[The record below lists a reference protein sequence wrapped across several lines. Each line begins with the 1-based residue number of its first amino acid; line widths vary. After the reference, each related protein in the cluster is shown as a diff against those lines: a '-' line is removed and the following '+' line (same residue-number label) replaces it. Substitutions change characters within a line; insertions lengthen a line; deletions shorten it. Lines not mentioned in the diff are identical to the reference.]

1 VNKFCYT
8 FVVELKARKE
18 VKRICS
24 LIVAV
29 LAVTM
34 CCGASEMSQDS
45 AMVEMRDS
53 LTKRPG
59 LVKRILKY
67 FDDTNEDKPYKKFDV
82 SVIGGP
88 FYMSDAKFGLGLVSA
103 GLYRMN
109 GCDKA
114 MQPSNVTLFGNVST
128 VGFYMIGIKG
138 NNLFPEDRY
147 RLNYTTFFYSFP

>member
-1 VNKFCYT
+1 MNKFCYT

-67 FDDTNEDKPYKKFDV
+67 FDDP
-82 SVIGGP
+82 SV
-88 FYMSDAKFGLGLVSA
+88 KE
-103 GLYRMN
+103 
-109 GCDKA
+109 GCIAAIRQEK
-114 MQPSNVTLFGNVST
+114 
-128 VGFYMIGIKG
+128 
-138 NNLFPEDRY
+138 E
-147 RLNYTTFFYSFP
+147 RLSWNTFARKLENFIEAL

>member
-1 VNKFCYT
+1 MNKFCYT

-45 AMVEMRDS
+45 VMVEMRDS

-114 MQPSNVTLFGNVST
+114 MQPSNVTLFGNVTFS
-128 VGFYMIGIKG
+128 K
-138 NNLFPEDRY
+138 LEQP
-147 RLNYTTFFYSFP
+147 LNAL